1 MLKRTVLIFIIILAI
16 FTTTINASG
25 SNVYLCG
32 IHHSDGADRT
42 SWISTSKNYYIN
54 GNSASVTTK
63 EYFSATNLAS
73 YLHSADVLVIQSHG
87 AQNNIMAVNNYG
99 LETLLTKTDVN
110 GWTANYLN
118 GTHLIFL
125 AACECAK
132 GGTNGNNIA
141 KAMYNKGANTVIGYS
156 QSVNTNVNKKF
167 IGEFNSSYAYG
178 VSVST
183 SLLVALQRV
192 NNTYGS
198 PYGTD
203 SYTVFGSTS
212 ATIQSS
218 SGVMYS
224 YGNNITGRELYYDKK
239 NNVVGYF
246 DYDLARGERSRGASI
261 DINNMVEN
269 YQLTNRYS
277 DDNTG
282 FIISRY
288 NYYIDGEIKTS
299 DRVCVI
305 KNINGDVV
313 SYVQPEKGLF
323 ENLRIHREDINE
335 AIREATKQLID
346 EGCSKI
352 ELLDTMIV
360 KIDDGFAVE
369 CSFNVDCDEYKTV
382 EVIDVLL

>member
-1 MLKRTVLIFIIILAI
+1 
-16 FTTTINASG
+16 
-25 SNVYLCG
+25 
-32 IHHSDGADRT
+32 
-42 SWISTSKNYYIN
+42 
-54 GNSASVTTK
+54 
-63 EYFSATNLAS
+63 
-73 YLHSADVLVIQSHG
+73 
-87 AQNNIMAVNNYG
+87 
-99 LETLLTKTDVN
+99 
-110 GWTANYLN
+110 
-118 GTHLIFL
+118 
-125 AACECAK
+125 
-132 GGTNGNNIA
+132 
-141 KAMYNKGANTVIGYS
+141 MYNKGANTVIGYS
-156 QSVNTNVNKKF
+156 QSVNTNVNRKF

-198 PYGTD
+198 PYGTG

-224 YGNNITGRELYYDKK
+224 RGNNITGRELYYDNK

-246 DYDLARGERSRGASI
+246 DYDLAQGERSRGASI

-305 KNINGDVV
+305 QNINGDVV
-313 SYVQPEKGLF
+313 SYGQPEKGLF
-323 ENLRIHREDINE
+323 KNLRIHKEDIVKRFGRQPSN
-335 AIREATKQLID
+335 
-346 EGCSKI
+346 
-352 ELLDTMIV
+352 LLM
-360 KIDDGFAVE
+360 
-369 CSFNVDCDEYKTV
+369 VDVQRLNC
-382 EVIDVLL
+382 